1 MSAVEYIKRE
11 HAESPYRG
19 KAIRL
24 AATAEQSRE
33 LAVEARTDPA
43 EVIAAMRALKDAPV
57 NHSGHIDHTP
67 GGSPEAFTD
76 PAPAPRHEWRRPE
89 RFSAFRREAAPSGRV
104 SMAELGSRAYAAARQ
119 ALQGKQWSEDQR
131 LDAASAVVEAVLRRE
146 NVGAPRHGTPRE
158 VLAWIDFC
166 GRFPHEAAR
175 RERANVATV
184 AREAASGLALYRLAS
199 NERRAME
206 RADGR
211 MEEATHAAF
220 TAEVQTADAGTQLR
234 RERDLLATPRK
245 ARLTAVH
252 MLADLDLDT
261 SWGPLLTVAYTA
273 ARAPWTRGEDGK
285 LAPIAG
291 DDIAAE
297 LELTHTAYRKQMGR
311 GRKLIAENV
320 ASERWMAESL
330 HVLDP
335 LAGSGG
341 ALHAAKLIADWRG
354 LDKAPPTPSAPTLTV
369 SRKRTGAPRRTPAEW
384 TLKLPD
390 RTRNRLHALATARQE
405 RAGLAPEKRTRS
417 NL

>member
-1 MSAVEYIKRE
+1 MNGVEYIKRE
-11 HAESPYRG
+11 HAPSPYRG

-24 AATAEQSRE
+24 AATELQACE
-33 LAVEARTDPA
+33 LAEEARTDPA
-43 EVIAAMRALKDAPV
+43 DVIAAMRALKDAPV

-89 RFSAFRREAAPSGRV
+89 RFSPFRREAAPSGRV
-104 SMAELGSRAYAAARQ
+104 SMAELSSRAYAAARQ
-119 ALQGKQWSEDQR
+119 ALQGKQWSEEQR

-146 NVGAPRHGTPRE
+146 NVGALRHGTPRA

-166 GRFPHEAAR
+166 ERFPHEAAR

-184 AREAASGLALYRLAS
+184 AKDAASGLVLYRLAS

-211 MEEATHAAF
+211 TDEAVHAAF
-220 TAEVQTADAGTQLR
+220 TSEVQTADVGTQLR
-234 RERDLLATPRK
+234 RRRDLLATPRK
-245 ARLTAVH
+245 ARLTAVE
-252 MLADLDLDT
+252 MLRDLDLDT

-273 ARAPWTRGEDGK
+273 ARAPWQLGEDGK

-291 DDIAAE
+291 DDIASE
-297 LELTHTAYRKQMGR
+297 LDLTHTAYRKHMSR
-311 GRKLIAENV
+311 GRKLLAENV
-320 ASERWMAESL
+320 TGERWMAESL
-330 HVLDP
+330 HLLDP

-354 LDKAPPTPSAPTLTV
+354 LDKAPPPPLAPTLTRM
-369 SRKRTGAPRRTPAEW
+369 RKAPRRTPAEW

-390 RTRNRLHALATARQE
+390 RTRNRLQALAMARQE
-405 RAGLAPEKRTRS
+405 RAGLDPEHRTRS
-417 NL
+417 KL

>member
-1 MSAVEYIKRE
+1 MNGVEYIPRE

-19 KAIRL
+19 RAIRL
-24 AATAEQSRE
+24 AAIEAQAREMAE
-33 LAVEARTDPA
+33 EARTDPA
-43 EVIAAMRALKDAPV
+43 DVIAAMRALKDAPV

-76 PAPAPRHEWRRPE
+76 PAPAPRHEYRTRE
-89 RFSAFRREAAPSGRV
+89 RFTTRPGRDTAPSGRV
-104 SMAELGSRAYAAARQ
+104 SMAELASRAYAAARQ

-146 NVGAPRHGTPRE
+146 NVGAPRHGRPLA

-166 GRFPHEAAR
+166 ERYPLEAQR

-184 AREAASGLALYRLAS
+184 PKDAASGLVLYRLAS

-206 RADGR
+206 RAEGR

-273 ARAPWTRGEDGK
+273 ARAPWRVGDDGK
-285 LAPIAG
+285 LAPISG
-291 DDIAAE
+291 EDIAAE
-297 LELTHTAYRKQMGR
+297 LELTHTAYRKHMSR
-311 GRKLIAENV
+311 GRKLVTENV

-330 HVLDP
+330 HLMDP

-341 ALHAAKLIADWRG
+341 ALHAAKLVADWRG
-354 LDKAPPTPSAPTLTV
+354 LDKSPPAPLAVTLT
-369 SRKRTGAPRRTPAEW
+369 RCKKAPLKTPAAW
-384 TLKLPD
+384 TAKLPD

-405 RAGLAPEKRTRS
+405 RAGIAPEHRTRPK
-417 NL
+417 L